1 MAKAIAAEAL
11 ESRDADRDVHLQELP
26 GLHAKLRAELTPSW
40 KGCHELKVL
49 PQLGSGGPGE
59 HWLYK
64 YLENFNCREFVSA
77 LFRSLPFQFL
87 QL

>member
-11 ESRDADRDVHLQELP
+11 ESRGADGDVHLQELP

-49 PQLGSGGPGE
+49 PQLGSRGPGE
-59 HWLYK
+59 PL
-64 YLENFNCREFVSA
+64 VVQV
-77 LFRSLPFQFL
+77 FRKF
-87 QL
+87 